1 MTIFVTTN
9 NIQQTTVEDVL
20 FINRWNFFVF
30 HLLPFLT
37 YNYFIPILEWL
48 WKSNSC
54 YHVRKKCLPALIKG
68 QYHYLPILIW
78 ILLSATTKSRQH
90 RVLLLRVFFFLF
102 SFADARFFDL
112 SSTYY
117 SDKRQ
122 SPAQFWQ
129 LWFKSTP
136 LYSNRPGQ
144 KPYNGNIFGGK
155 GSGGRKKP
163 ATLRPEVTPTI
174 GVFFRTDSQFSVE
187 QSVAT
192 KVYEQSSYGRSR

>member
-1 MTIFVTTN
+1 M
-9 NIQQTTVEDVL
+9 
-20 FINRWNFFVF
+20 WNVFVF
-30 HLLPFLT
+30 HSILLWT
-37 YNYFIPILEWL
+37 YDCNTCNHVI
-48 WKSNSC
+48 KSLF
-54 YHVRKKCLPALIKG
+54 LPALIKG
-68 QYHYLPILIW
+68 QYYKPMHINLNFT
-78 ILLSATTKSRQH
+78 LSSIKITSTSSVATTS
-90 RVLLLRVFFFLF
+90 FFFLF

-122 SPAQFWQ
+122 SAAQFWQ

-144 KPYNGNIFGGK
+144 KPYNGDIFRGK